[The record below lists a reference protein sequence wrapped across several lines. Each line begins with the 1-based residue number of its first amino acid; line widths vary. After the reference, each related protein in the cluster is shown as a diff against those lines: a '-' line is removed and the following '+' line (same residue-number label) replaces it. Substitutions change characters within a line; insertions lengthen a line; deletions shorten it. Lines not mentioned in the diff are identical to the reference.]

1 MAIPKLPSESD
12 SRRHAFIRDHPGI
25 FARRHLGIDLWYKQR
40 EVLNALSK
48 HKRVAVRSCNGSG
61 KTFTAALAAIWWLMA
76 HENAVVITTAPTERQ
91 VRELL
96 WREIRKV
103 YDQNRDLIGGKISST
118 RLELSNQRFA
128 FGFSTDTAGR
138 FQGFHNENILIIVD
152 EASEVREFIFDAI
165 LGSMSSRNARMLL
178 IGNPTKLAGTFYD
191 AFHKNRGHWKTI
203 HISAF
208 DTPAFNPLPSPSLR
222 EGGAANQAT
231 PQGVPESNVYP
242 SITVH
247 HSDHINQSSDLP
259 PGIATPEY
267 AELVAR
273 ERGKDSHA
281 YQVRVLG
288 EFPSEAIDTL
298 IPLKLIEDATK
309 RIISEPSDQE
319 AVMGLDVARFGDAMS
334 VAVVR
339 RGPQV
344 IDLVAFRKTDL
355 MQTTGK
361 ALDLARRHDVK
372 TIYVDEIGM
381 GAGVLD
387 RLNEI
392 NDVRAEGVNV
402 ANKADETER
411 YANLRAQMFDGLR
424 QRFADDDIAI
434 PDDAELIS
442 QLASLTYIYNSRG
455 QLQLESK
462 DDIRRSG
469 RQSPD
474 KADALALA
482 FHVPWS
488 EKNPMMMWIL

>member
-1 MAIPKLPSESD
+1 MAIPKRPCESD
-12 SRRHAFIRDHPGI
+12 SRRHAFLREHPGI
-25 FARRHLGIDLWYKQR
+25 FAKRHLGIDLWYKQR
-40 EVLNALSK
+40 EVLNALCK
-48 HKRVAVRSCNGSG
+48 NKRVAVRSCNGSG

-118 RLELSNQRFA
+118 RLDLSNQRFA
-128 FGFSTDTAGR
+128 FGFSTDTPGR

-165 LGSMSSRNARMLL
+165 LGSMSTRNARMLL

-208 DTPAFNPLPSPSLR
+208 DTPAFNNRADNDEPP
-222 EGGAANQAT
+222 
-231 PQGVPESNVYP
+231 PE
-242 SITVH
+242 
-247 HSDHINQSSDLP
+247 
-259 PGIATPEY
+259 GIATPEY

-273 ERGKDSHA
+273 ERGKESHA

-288 EFPSEAIDTL
+288 EFPSKAIDTL
-298 IPLKLIEDATK
+298 IPLKLLEAAAQRNIE
-309 RIISEPSDQE
+309 QLQGHE

-392 NDVRAEGVNV
+392 NDIRAEGVNV

-434 PDDAELIS
+434 PDDAELVS

-488 EKNPMMMWIL
+488 ERNPTLMWIL